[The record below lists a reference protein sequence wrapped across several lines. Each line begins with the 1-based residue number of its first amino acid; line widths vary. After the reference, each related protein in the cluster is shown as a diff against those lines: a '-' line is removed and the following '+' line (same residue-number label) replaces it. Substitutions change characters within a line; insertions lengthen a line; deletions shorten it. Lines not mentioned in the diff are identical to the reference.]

1 MNVCILFI
9 SHLQITLIKSRSKK
23 VIILILKSF
32 VKMKKKTTLLHL
44 FTVLIWRLKKN
55 KLWSII

>member
-23 VIILILKSF
+23 VIILILNSF
-32 VKMKKKTTLLHL
+32 VKWKKNNFITFIYGIDLE
-44 FTVLIWRLKKN
+44 VKKN